1 MGLSWARFGKVLKY
15 FFVPEVVM
23 NTKINLM
30 SAVVLMAAL
39 FSIGISATMVNMV
52 HAGEQKFTATL
63 SGDQEVPPVTSSAKG
78 WAWVNPSEESVWF
91 EVNVTGIDKVTAAHI
106 HNAKSGENGDVVVTL
121 FKSDSPTEPKDGT
134 LAEGNFTA
142 ADLEGP
148 MKGKALSDL
157 ATAMKN
163 GETYVNVHT
172 EANKN
177 GEIRGQLAMA
187 DESMKMS
194 NSSMME

>member
-1 MGLSWARFGKVLKY
+1 MGKSLNIFLSIRG
-15 FFVPEVVM
+15 VM
-23 NTKINLM
+23 NSNKYLLSMAILM
-30 SAVVLMAAL
+30 GAVI
-39 FSIGISATMVNMV
+39 SIGMSTALVNIG
-52 HAGEQKFTATL
+52 HAEEQKFSATL
-63 SGDQEVPPVTSSAKG
+63 SGEQEVPPVTTSAKG
-78 WAWVNPSEESVWF
+78 WSWVTPGEESVWYK
-91 EVNVTGIDKVTAAHI
+91 VNVTGIDKVTAAHI

-121 FKSDSPTEPKDGT
+121 FKSESPTGPKDGT
-134 LAEGNFTA
+134 LTEGNFTA
-142 ADLEGP
+142 SDLEGP

-177 GEIRGQLAMA
+177 GEIRGQLAMG

-194 NSSMME
+194 NSSMMK